1 LDKGVISRIYKELQK
16 LNTKRT
22 NNPFNKWAN
31 VLNKQFSKDKVQ
43 MINKY
48 MMKLFTVISYKGNA
62 NQNDTEI
69 PSHPVR
75 MAIIK
80 QANNNKCQ

>member
-1 LDKGVISRIYKELQK
+1 
-16 LNTKRT
+16 
-22 NNPFNKWAN
+22 
-31 VLNKQFSKDKVQ
+31 
-43 MINKY
+43 
-48 MMKLFTVISYKGNA
+48 MKLFTVISYKGNA